1 MSNTDL
7 NYKFTIKNTLS
18 IMGVQKEN
26 TVQNIIYSNSGYK
39 IRVKMENMDYHTE
52 GGYRQEILWDFGD
65 GETLLS
71 VEAEHYY
78 KKPGKYTISAT
89 LYDINR
95 QGFKNNYTLNV
106 VVKELLPT
114 MMRFTSIKEEVKCS
128 KIEKIANLECLVSN
142 VTDYPLN
149 VIAKRIFKDGDD
161 KEKTKS
167 YFDVKETTNF
177 HIDKYWSILKNE
189 QVLYNN
195 SDEVYS
201 SDIIPSEIF
210 APSYTAIYYRL
221 VKTTSSSLALKF
233 YQVLPYKTIDEKLKT
248 IKVLSPNSTI
258 NEDVYKTYKVENV
271 YDISNLPQ
279 DAVYCGLR
287 GFVDVFYRS
296 DFIDTDNTFSFFYDT
311 EIGDI
316 TRQLYSAGNYLNIPP
331 LGLNVKTI
339 HNDVNASNLKVAV
352 SGNFFLND
360 EFSDI
365 KISDTSTSIF
375 IDPYFEGS
383 LYNGLDIN
391 CYIFPVYHY
400 TDEDDIKLTNNAY
413 YIPKDVTL
421 TIDNILS
428 MTEDNVK
435 YGVPSEISGSS
446 DSAFSQRTWIE
457 KFDCILNNYIDYKI
471 TCSVENEKGIL
482 DGKEIRITQKP
493 LRSLKKLVIPEE
505 KVTEVNIDAL
515 LDVYMKHPMFLN
527 TPNTREFLKI
537 YLSSFVDKVQ
547 TESDN
552 FIDNVANV
560 KTCYLSH
567 LISQLKMMGE
577 EVVEYENSHLEGIND
592 LKKFSRFLS
601 MNHSDLIGHKTYKDW
616 DIEINK
622 DFKGKNVGRRLN
634 ITDKL
639 TISLQDFYDGG
650 GIGKYEKF
658 AKVTH
663 VNGEKIEGIGCDLVL
678 HDKFNDKTR
687 IINFRD
693 SLTNIPRPLVF
704 GDEVVVKI
712 EDYSDEWDWN
722 LLLPDGFVTM
732 GEKIVSNYNKIYE
745 AENKLAGIGLTE
757 PLYDWEITELKKKI
771 EFWHNEIP
779 SLQARRG
786 NLIGGYY
793 DFYLLN
799 PEREQ
804 LRQGNFIADKHI
816 TPEIESVKEWT
827 KQWGVTHDILMKI
840 LLTNANLLTREDVKP
855 DIDYPFDQIWE
866 SAVIDVKQIFNSM
879 GNLSENTDKDGF
891 KDANE
896 YLEFLNENSVSN
908 NTVDVIVEDEFN
920 TSYKVSGTLSI
931 KGKVFSEGDNTL
943 EIKLN
948 NCFVDKKDQFNID
961 ENNEKTIDF
970 VVKGRDIYST
980 DGLDKVVVNV
990 FDIELVHGEND
1001 ETKPKSKLIVKLW
1014 GTIDNPQ
1021 VQINIVLFYN
1031 PIIVIGSVTKDFQ
1044 INGKTSE
1051 ISKNIQEKDDIQII
1065 EAKSQIVTK
1074 DGEIDQEFDADHRG
1088 LPFVMSAKAN
1098 GYVDGVGKKRV
1109 QLLLQ
1114 SLKFN
1119 DAQNKNEH
1127 KLQFRDFQKIF
1138 LEFLVHE
1145 NGKITGVDGVDGEF
1159 ATTGKI
1165 YLKGSFKDAA
1175 AGVMVDGENYYPYSG
1190 TYNLSDDV
1198 WIQLKLGGSVKD
1210 PEWILECGS
1219 GDKNDVINFEYE
1231 YIALRNEYSNILGAE
1246 NETTSPNPI
1255 TIYTNVTDG
1264 TLYGNCEKK
1273 DGYWEAAA
1281 RFENLK
1287 IDIISENVYKL
1298 VLSGNYVVDNCYFDA
1313 DDEVQYGF
1321 KQPLDCKID
1330 VTIDKFG
1337 NIYQYSGSKVQY
1349 KYELSAWD
1357 NKNPIEQII
1366 ENDFNLIFT
1375 ISGNVI
1381 QNNVNCSLCYN
1392 VQPTGVLVKL
1402 FNEINVN
1409 DKSLLSN
1416 ITVVD
1421 GNHEYT
1427 ASAVEFKFIDSNTGA
1442 DYRKVCNK
1450 VGTYNFLVNDAPRLR
1465 INFNEF
1471 KTSDDII
1478 LKDTED
1484 ETCWYITNPISSH
1497 NITVNR
1503 NGTVTQQVLKKDFIS
1518 ANLYNDENT
1527 YKYFDVN
1534 DDSDNKL
1541 TINADFDLVSIKL
1554 GLVTKTQVKYEGKY
1568 EYKTDSD
1575 TDPDSSIK
1583 SSIKETQN
1591 KSKYQAICDVVIEGE
1606 GFEPDANGEVIDLA
1620 FKITPMISYDYKM
1633 SDNQSYQGLK
1643 YIYQSSS
1650 DTLTKEYQ
1658 VFVKRIDNDYKLY
1671 MLDAD
1676 GKPTENEFSVQIPFF
1691 YNDADENDE
1700 DTDGDVNFEVYVNLI
1715 PKLSNIGG
1723 GLFYVDL
1730 EGAVIEDGAVT
1741 LTVID
1746 RTIKGEYI
1754 DNWSIDD
1761 SENVKGN
1768 FRLTLN
1774 GLVSD
1779 DNKQTMLRVN
1789 LDEAASSLIIHDIY
1803 VPLDIIN
1810 LSILENE
1817 NGSNEIF
1824 LDENVS
1830 GKGTIRFYAGHR
1842 QDGQIVEITK
1852 DIKVNVSQGEITYTP
1867 EKEIISYIDNRFEIN
1882 RFRMSWTELN
1892 EILSGGIVI
1901 NGKGIKEEAF
1911 TGNFNIIN
1919 PEIHGVS
1926 LSPTFLMIN
1935 DKEIDISS
1943 LKKQVEDEWNF
1954 YSHKFSIENED
1965 EISKPIPVE
1974 LTLKNGENF
1983 NFTINFEFYRDIN
1996 DENND
2001 DDDTKTD
2008 IYDLKTNINSHE
2020 LVYPTFEDKEEQ
2032 SYDIIDVTNYEDLG
2046 IVQTENTYEE
2056 TNKYDISAKLI
2067 TKDDG
2072 KEIHGFKDKNGEIE
2086 IITDFNTLSINGV
2099 EMTIDENPVVLSPSV
2114 SHEGEVQEVTSQ
2126 FIFSNNNA
2134 KFKVTGNIVIDGN
2147 VTNGTLLYDVQDVKL
2162 DIGVYDCSSTLTIKN
2177 LINEQNNIHTFTD
2190 SPNVSVVFN
2199 GAFTKTSKGTF
2210 IVNGLSDTH
2219 EINDFLLDI
2228 NDDDFEIS
2236 VDANG
2241 NIVDD
2246 EGNITSILRSFAISD
2261 KVGIV
2266 CVNGSVGISG
2276 NIVDG
2281 IHLTSESFIIDADEL
2296 IIKAKQTETKETING
2311 GFVVEPIKKD
2321 GEPYPYNGRIGQN
2334 PPISINYTDFIVNGI
2349 TMKPC
2354 DNDYNN
2360 LIDLNISEENKLW
2373 LTTSDDETYYNV
2385 TVNGTSI
2392 EQNFISVDN
2401 NGNKIDGIRMSASL
2415 SIGGTISK
2423 DENNIVANTIIPTD
2437 KLVNTPLTYGS
2448 GTIEVYP
2455 FTLTDVNVLLGD
2467 KITFNISPQIYTY
2480 TNTDYNVEILTTL
2493 QQDYDNELKLNG
2505 WDIIEEQQDL
2515 TYSWVIDGEDIVKF
2529 TGNLTL
2535 GGKLGVTN
2543 GVLGGITGTSINI
2556 AKSYEKD
2563 ITVSQYDFT
2572 TNDITGELKFTKEG
2586 SLLTRLTF
2594 IPTTNNISVEGVE
2607 ITSVN
2612 LPEIALNVNYDEGKV
2627 TSNAVDFTLQD
2638 VENNPTVIVTGKIS
2652 ISGNVANTPLEA
2664 TVTDINVEIISNDY
2678 DSYVTYD
2685 DDGNVTFA
2693 KLNNIRRGDYMFKNN
2708 KLDIFSATMPLI
2720 RSGESMFE
2728 GCTQLTT
2735 FSSNMPN
2742 LINGKNMFKGCT
2754 NLTTFNGMMPRLSE
2768 ATGMFT
2774 DCKLNETSVRN
2785 IITQLQAGERNT
2797 GSDYSNYIILGVDKS
2812 LKNNSDFVDYLTINK
2827 EITQKNGGTWIIK
2840 IKWN

>member
-1 MSNTDL
+1 
-7 NYKFTIKNTLS
+7 
-18 IMGVQKEN
+18 MGVQEEN

-39 IRVKMENMDYHTE
+39 IRVKMENTDYHTE

-149 VIAKRIFKDGDD
+149 VIVKRIFKDADD
-161 KEKTKS
+161 TEKTKS

-201 SDIIPSEIF
+201 SDIIPSETF

-221 VKTTSSSLALKF
+221 VKTTGSSLALKF

-279 DAVYCGLR
+279 DAVFCGLR

-296 DFIDTDNTFSFFYDT
+296 DFVDTDNTFSFFYDT

-421 TIDNILS
+421 TVDNILS
-428 MTEDNVK
+428 MTEGNVK

-446 DSAFSQRTWIE
+446 DITFSQRTWIE

-482 DGKEIRITQKP
+482 EGKEIRITQKP

-622 DFKGKNVGRRLN
+622 DFKGKNIGRRLN
-634 ITDKL
+634 ITDEL

-663 VNGEKIEGIGCDLVL
+663 VNGEEIEGIGCDLVL
-678 HDKFNDKTR
+678 HDKFNNKTR

-693 SLTNIPRPLVF
+693 CLTKIPRPLVF

-771 EFWHNEIP
+771 EFWYNEIP
-779 SLQARRG
+779 VLQERRG

-804 LRQGNFIADKHI
+804 IRQGNFIADKHI
-816 TPEIESVKEWT
+816 TPEIESVKEWN
-827 KQWGVTHDILMKI
+827 KQWGITHDILMKI

-855 DIDYPFDQIWE
+855 DVDYPFDQIWE
-866 SAVIDVKQIFNSM
+866 STVIDVTQIFNSM
-879 GNLSENTDKDGF
+879 GNLSENTDKEGF

-908 NTVDVIVEDEFN
+908 NTVDVIVGDKFKN

-948 NCFVDKKDQFNID
+948 NCFVDKKDQFII
-961 ENNEKTIDF
+961 NEKTIDI
-970 VVKGRDIYST
+970 VVNGRDIYST
-980 DGLDKVVVNV
+980 DGSDKVVNV
-990 FDIELVHGEND
+990 FDVTLDHGEDD
-1001 ETKPKSKLIVKLW
+1001 ENTKTKSKLIVTLW
-1014 GTIDNPQ
+1014 GTIDDPQ
-1021 VQINIVLFYN
+1021 VQINLVLFYD

-1051 ISKNIQEKDDIQII
+1051 VSGGIQEKDNIQII
-1065 EAKSQIVTK
+1065 EAKSQIVTN
-1074 DGEIDQEFDADHRG
+1074 DGEIDYEFDEDHRG
-1088 LPFVMSAKAN
+1088 LPFVLSAKAN

-1119 DAQNKNEH
+1119 NAQNTNEH

-1138 LEFLVHE
+1138 LEILVQDD
-1145 NGKITGVDGVDGEF
+1145 GKITGVDDAI

-1175 AGVMVDGENYYPYSG
+1175 SGVMVDGENYYPYSG

-1198 WIQLKLGGSVKD
+1198 WIKLSLGGSVGE
-1210 PEWILECGS
+1210 PVWLLECGS
-1219 GDKNDVINFEYE
+1219 GDKKNVINFEYE
-1231 YIALRNEYSNILGAE
+1231 YTALRNEYSNILGAE

-1255 TIYTNVTDG
+1255 IIYTND
-1264 TLYGNCEKK
+1264 TLHGNCEKK
-1273 DGYWEAAA
+1273 DGYYEAAA

-1287 IDIISENVYKL
+1287 IDIISENGYKL

-1313 DDEVQYGF
+1313 NDEVQYGI

-1330 VTIDKFG
+1330 VAIDKFG
-1337 NIYQYSGSKVQY
+1337 NIYQYSGSKIQY

-1357 NKNPIEQII
+1357 NKNLIEQII

-1381 QNNVNCSLCYN
+1381 QNAVNCSCSYN

-1402 FNEINVN
+1402 FKEINVN

-1421 GNHEYT
+1421 GKHEYT
-1427 ASAVEFKFIDSNTGA
+1427 ASAVEFRFIDSV
-1442 DYRKVCNK
+1442 DDEKLYYKVCNK
-1450 VGTYNFLVNDAPRLR
+1450 VGTYNFLPNDAPRLR
-1465 INFNEF
+1465 IDF
-1471 KTSDDII
+1471 KKFKNDDGII
-1478 LKDTED
+1478 LEDTED
-1484 ETCWYITNPISSH
+1484 ESCWYITNPISSH

-1503 NGTVTQQVLKKDFIS
+1503 NGTVTQQILKKDFIS
-1518 ANLYNDENT
+1518 ANLYNDDNT

-1554 GLVTKTQVKYEGKY
+1554 GLVTKTQVDYIGSY
-1568 EYKTDSD
+1568 MSDSN
-1575 TDPDSSIK
+1575 SAIK

-1591 KSKYQAICDVVIEGE
+1591 KSKYQAICDVEIKGK

-1620 FKITPMISYDYKM
+1620 FKITPMVSYDYKM
-1633 SDNQSYQGLK
+1633 NDNQSYQGLK
-1643 YIYQSSS
+1643 YIYQLSSG
-1650 DTLTKEYQ
+1650 TLTEEYQ

-1676 GKPTENEFSVQIPFF
+1676 GKPTENEFSVRIPFF

-1700 DTDGDVNFEVYVNLI
+1700 DTDGNVNFEVYVNLTPI
-1715 PKLSNIGG
+1715 LSNIGG
-1723 GLFYVDL
+1723 GLFYVYL
-1730 EGAVIEDGAVT
+1730 EGAVIEDDAVT

-1789 LDEAASSLIIHDIY
+1789 LDKAATSLIIHDID
-1803 VPLDIIN
+1803 VPLEIIN
-1810 LSILENE
+1810 LSVLENE

-1830 GKGTIRFYAGHR
+1830 GKGTVRLHAGHR

-1852 DIKVNVSQGEITYTP
+1852 DIKVNVSQGEITYTS
-1867 EKEIISYIDNRFEIN
+1867 EKEVISYKNNRFELN
-1882 RFRMSWTELN
+1882 RYRMSWTELN

-1901 NGKGIKEEAF
+1901 NGKGIKEESF
-1911 TGNFNIIN
+1911 EGNFNIIN
-1919 PEIHGVS
+1919 PEIYGVM

-1935 DKEIDISS
+1935 DEEIDTSS
-1943 LKKQVEDEWNF
+1943 LSLQTQEGWNF
-1954 YSHKFSIENED
+1954 YSHKISIINED

-1974 LTLKNGENF
+1974 LTLQNGENF
-1983 NFTINFEFYRDIN
+1983 IFTINFEFYRDIN

-2001 DDDTKTD
+2001 GDNTKAD
-2008 IYDLKTNINSHE
+2008 IYDLKTNLISY
-2020 LVYPTFEDKEEQ
+2020 VVDYPTFEDKEEQ
-2032 SYDIIDVTNYEDLG
+2032 SYEIIDVTNYEDLG
-2046 IVQTENTYEE
+2046 IVQSPNTYEV
-2056 TNKYDISAKLI
+2056 TKYDISAKLI
-2067 TKDDG
+2067 TNKDDG
-2072 KEIHGFKDKNGEIE
+2072 KKIHGFKDKNGEVE
-2086 IITDFNTLSINGV
+2086 TITDFSTLSINGV
-2099 EMTIDENPVVLSPSV
+2099 EMTIDENPVTFSPSV
-2114 SHEGEVQEVTSQ
+2114 SHTGLVQNATSE
-2126 FIFSNNNA
+2126 FIFSNEEA
-2134 KFKVTGNIVIDGN
+2134 KFNVTGNIVISGD
-2147 VTNGTLLYDVQDVKL
+2147 VTDGTLSYDVQDVKL
-2162 DIGVYDCSSTLTIKN
+2162 DIGVYECSSTLTLEN
-2177 LINEQNNIHTFTD
+2177 PTNEQNNTHNFTG
-2190 SPNVSVVFN
+2190 SSNVSVAVN

-2210 IVNGLSDTH
+2210 IVNALSDTPS
-2219 EINDFLLDI
+2219 INGFLLDV
-2228 NDDDFEIS
+2228 NDDDFSSSEIEIS
-2236 VDANG
+2236 VDA
-2241 NIVDD
+2241 
-2246 EGNITSILRSFAISD
+2246 EGNITPILRNFAISD

-2266 CVNGSVGISG
+2266 RVNGIVGISG
-2276 NIVDG
+2276 NIVKG
-2281 IHLTSESFIIDADEL
+2281 IQLTSESFIIDADEL

-2311 GFVVEPIKKD
+2311 GFVVEALKKD
-2321 GEPYPYNGRIGQN
+2321 GESYPRNGRIGQN
-2334 PPISINYTDFIVNGI
+2334 PAISINYTDFIVNGI

-2360 LIDLNISEENKLW
+2360 LIDWNISGENNLW
-2373 LTTSDDETYYNV
+2373 LAASDDETFYNV

-2392 EQNFISVDN
+2392 EQNFISVDS

-2448 GTIEVYP
+2448 GTIEVSP

-2467 KITFNISPQIYTY
+2467 KITFNISPQTYTY
-2480 TNTDYNVEILTTL
+2480 TNTSYNVEIVATL
-2493 QQDYDNELKLNG
+2493 QDYVNEIKLNG

-2515 TYSWVIDGEDIVKF
+2515 TYSWKINGKDIVKF
-2529 TGNLTL
+2529 TGNLL
-2535 GGKLGVTN
+2535 LKGEEGKLTVTN
-2543 GVLGGITGTSINI
+2543 GVLGSITGTATKIS
-2556 AKSYEKD
+2556 KSYERD

-2572 TNDITGELKFTKEG
+2572 TNGITGKLNFTKAG
-2586 SLLTRLTF
+2586 SLLTKLSFT
-2594 IPTTNNISVEGVE
+2594 PTTNNISVEGVE
-2607 ITSVN
+2607 ITSGN
-2612 LPEIALNVNYDEGKV
+2612 LPVLTLNVDYDDGDV
-2627 TSNAVDFTLQD
+2627 TSEKVDFTLQD
-2638 VENNPTVIVTGKIS
+2638 DETNPTVIITGKIS
-2652 ISGNVANTPLEA
+2652 ISGNVANTSLKA
-2664 TVTDINVEIISNDY
+2664 TVTDINVEFISQN
-2678 DSYVTYD
+2678 YVAYD
-2685 DDGNVTFA
+2685 DDGNVTSA
-2693 KLNNIRRGDYMFKNN
+2693 KLNEIERGDYMFKNN
-2708 KLDIFSATMPLI
+2708 KLDVFSATMPLI

-2754 NLTTFNGMMPRLSE
+2754 NLTTFNGMMPKLSE

-2774 DCKLNETSVRN
+2774 DCRLNETSVRN
-2785 IITQLQAGERNT
+2785 IITQLQLGERNA
-2797 GSDYSNYIILGVDKS
+2797 GSGYSKYIILGVDKS

-2827 EITQKNGGTWIIK
+2827 EITQKRGGIWIIK